1 MLRII
6 EFFKSRFK
14 SFQYAFEGIFYLF
27 RTETNAKIH
36 LVAATLIIILSF
48 YFGLNNVEW
57 LFILLSI
64 ALVLICE
71 AFNSAIEKLC
81 DFNSLEIHPKIKII
95 KDIAAGAV
103 LMAAIFALIVAIFI
117 FIPYIEAYL

>member
-95 KDIAAGAV
+95 KDIAAGTV
-103 LMAAIFALIVAIFI
+103 LMAAIFALIVALIIFV
-117 FIPYIEAYL
+117 PYVKLL